1 MASEI
6 RVTNI
11 KANDGTASLTVADST
26 GNVSVGGTLTSTGA
40 ITASGGIANAGTI
53 SAGTLGANVVATD
66 LVVNLPTYAQIPFA
80 TSTITQNAS
89 TYVKIGLLNQTDRV
103 YMPKKTG
110 FSVDAST
117 DEIIV
122 ANAGT
127 YLMTTVIFITS
138 DASSRENQLKWIVK
152 NNATSSAHNDGTLIQ
167 YMYFVNSGTSN
178 SGTTEYF
185 TTTITSIVEL
195 SANDHLMAWGLAI
208 YGTQT
213 IQQTTDYGKSH
224 TSFIKIK

>member
-1 MASEI
+1 MPSDLQ
-6 RVTNI
+6 VSNI
-11 KANDGTASLTVADST
+11 KANDGTAGISIADSS
-26 GNVSVGGTLTSTGA
+26 GNVSLSGTL
-40 ITASGGIANAGTI
+40 
-53 SAGTLGANVVATD
+53 SAGTLGASVVATD
-66 LVVNLPTYAQIPFA
+66 LVVNLPTYASIPFA
-80 TSTITQNAS
+80 TSTITQNS
-89 TYVKIGLLNQTDRV
+89 SVYVKLGLLNQTDRV

-117 DEIIV
+117 DEIII
-122 ANAGT
+122 ASAGT
-127 YLMTTVIFITS
+127 YLMTTVIYVTGS
-138 DASSRENQLKWIVK
+138 ASSRENQIKWIVK
-152 NNATSSAHNDGTLIQ
+152 NNATSSAHDDGTIIQ
-167 YMYFVNSGTSN
+167 YMYFVNSGTDN